1 MTPPP
6 PPLDEDLAR
15 LSALA
20 RDGGAIAPVLLRVQ
34 ADLFATSRRRA
45 DEAAAFAELATRLL
59 PRADHDTAAHVAR
72 RVVALPETPD
82 AVLRALAACGGEAA
96 RLVAALA
103 PDAPDPESDGGAQ
116 ADPIAPLPAL
126 ARARGDDLS
135 PDAVARLVARDGPAV
150 DLALAE
156 NPHAPLGG
164 HALATLVDRARDH
177 DDRTRLARAL
187 LARDDLPADDAAS
200 LYARADEPM
209 RTRLLVR
216 LAAAPRP
223 HAHPAM
229 RPRPS
234 AEAVAALV
242 AAADRGDRPGF
253 GSALAAA
260 LALETAPDWRFHE
273 PARHDLLALA
283 LRAAGLGEEETIRVF
298 LTLDPAIAR
307 SVAIVHRLVGLVRG
321 VPRSVAARIVEA
333 VHGVRIG
340 AQGSAGAHVPVL
352 GADARHRSRF
362 SRVFAPRADKRERD
376 NSRAS

>member
-34 ADLFATSRRRA
+34 ADLFAASRRRA
-45 DEAAAFAELATRLL
+45 DEAAAFAELAVRLL
-59 PRADHDTAAHVAR
+59 PRADADTATHVAR
-72 RVVALPETPD
+72 RVAALPQTPA
-82 AVLRALAACGGEAA
+82 AVLQALAAHGGEAA

-103 PDAPDPESDGGAQ
+103 PDAPGA
-116 ADPIAPLPAL
+116 ADTVEPPVAAL
-126 ARARGDDLS
+126 ARARRGDLS
-135 PDAVARLVARDGPAV
+135 LDEIARLVARDDPAV

-156 NPHAPLGG
+156 NADAALGG
-164 HALATLVDRARDH
+164 RSLATLVERARGDRIPL
-177 DDRTRLARAL
+177 RTRLAGAL

-200 LYARADEPM
+200 LYAQADEPM
-209 RTRLLVR
+209 RTRLLVGIT
-216 LAAAPRP
+216 AAPRAD
-223 HAHPAM
+223 AHPSV

-234 AEAVAALV
+234 AETVATLL
-242 AAADRGDRPGF
+242 AAAERGDRATF

-260 LALETAPDWRFHE
+260 LALETSPDWRFHE

-283 LRAAGLGEEETIRVF
+283 LRAAGLGEEETIRIF
-298 LTLDPAIAR
+298 LTLDPGIAR
-307 SVAIVHRLVGLVRG
+307 SVTIVYRLVGLIRG

-340 AQGSAGAHVPVL
+340 AQRGVGTTHIPML
-352 GADARHRSRF
+352 GADSRHRPRF
-362 SRVFAPRADKRERD
+362 SRVLEPNADKRD
-376 NSRAS
+376 SKNGRAV